1 MENLQQ
7 DLLKNSKRL
16 VFGTDRSLKLLKN
29 DKLEKIYLAN
39 NCNEGVKEEIKRFK
53 IKIIELDV
61 VNHELGVVCK
71 KPFSISMIGLSK

>member
-39 NCNEGVKEEIKRFK
+39 NCNESVNPANPPPK
-53 IKIIELDV
+53 IQ
-61 VNHELGVVCK
+61 
-71 KPFSISMIGLSK
+71 IS